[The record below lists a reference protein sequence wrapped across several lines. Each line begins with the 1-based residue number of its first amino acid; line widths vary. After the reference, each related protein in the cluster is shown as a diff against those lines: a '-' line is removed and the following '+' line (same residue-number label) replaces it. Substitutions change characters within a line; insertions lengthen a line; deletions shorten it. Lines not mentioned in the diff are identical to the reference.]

1 KSFAWPNFLNYKCQ
15 SVSQE
20 ILNPKQ
26 YTFLENSAPCQ
37 KTRAP
42 LPRCR
47 LKRSSSRRSRSGP
60 QPPTSRQYRPLATRI
75 RRRIEKGRRWFSCEF
90 FPPRTPGGRCE
101 PRLQVRQ
108 LRQGPAAV
116 LRRHLAPGRNPAGDS
131 PTSSTSV
138 ASAMLNYCGHRHR
151 AAPDLR
157 RPDRGS
163 AGARAGSRKVARTQ
177 KHPGAARGDLPEDAD
192 GNPGGASAAAIGG
205 PAFASDL
212 VRLIRRRYGSF
223 FCIGVAGLPGGP
235 PEGRQLREDLRRL
248 KEKVDAGGEFIITQ
262 LFFESADFLR
272 FVSDCRRGYQSL
284 RHIVKLS
291 KLTVPDSM
299 LRVIEP
305 IRDNDEAIRNYG
317 IAQCTQMCQEL
328 LQSGQVHGIHFYTL
342 NRDAATIRI
351 LKNIGLW
358 REDLPRP
365 LPWQP
370 SANYERC
377 AEAVRPCSGPGG
389 PPATCTGPGTGMTIP
404 TAGGAP
410 IRASKQERLRMW
422 GSEPTSEPDI
432 WRVCSPATCPGN
444 QSART
449 VSESPGC
456 PGATKEPLPSS
467 SESSEAAKA
476 RQRLAGLS
484 ERGLLATNTCC
495 GSTTRLHGWGGSGG
509 FVYQRAYLEFFL
521 PGCRLPALQVSRGI
535 GTEQPRWRR
544 VSFHI
549 ADRSGNVNLCELLG
563 AHRPHL
569 GRLPRLGGRSAHL
582 GRLYEE
588 GSPSRRLIE
597 SVAETYLLVALVD
610 NDFTE
615 DSVLWDLTDQ
625 VARRPTART
634 RWSSLRKLQCRVS
647 PRGLPRAT
655 VRPGTPRGDHLRGFA
670 VEVCAAPEAEGGWP
684 DFDCATGLF
693 AEMFNGE

>member
-1 KSFAWPNFLNYKCQ
+1 MP
-15 SVSQE
+15 
-20 ILNPKQ
+20 
-26 YTFLENSAPCQ
+26 ENS
-37 KTRAP
+37 
-42 LPRCR
+42 
-47 LKRSSSRRSRSGP
+47 SSVAKMPAKEKLQQEEQERPQSP
-60 QPPTSRQYRPLATRI
+60 QPPSSRQYRPLATRI

-90 FPPRTPGGRCE
+90 FPRAPRRPLFARGRPLFCD
-101 PRLQVRQ
+101 VTWH
-108 LRQGPAAV
+108 PA
-116 LRRHLAPGRNPAGDS
+116 GNPAGDS

-138 ASAMLNYCGHRHR
+138 ASAMLNYCGIDTVLHLTCVGQTEARLVRVLDR
-151 AAPDLR
+151 AKSLGLKNILAL
-157 RPDRGS
+157 
-163 AGARAGSRKVARTQ
+163 
-177 KHPGAARGDLPEDAD
+177 RGDLPEDAD
-192 GNPGGASAAAIGG
+192 GNPGGASAAASGG

-223 FCIGVAGLPGGP
+223 FCIGVAGYPAGH
-235 PEGRQLREDLRRL
+235 PEAASYAEDLRRL

-262 LFFESADFLR
+262 LFFESAEFLR

-377 AEAVRPCSGPGG
+377 AEAVRPVFWSRRP
-389 PPATCTGPGTGMTIP
+389 TSYVHRTRHWMTIP

-410 IRASKQERLRMW
+410 TQPHVGQRADQRA
-422 GSEPTSEPDI
+422 GHGG
-432 WRVCSPATCPGN
+432 WRVFASHLSGN
-444 QSART
+444 QSP
-449 VSESPGC
+449 ESRLPWGDE
-456 PGATKEPLPSS
+456 EPLPPS
-467 SESSEAAKA
+467 SESNEAAEA

-484 ERGLLATNTCC
+484 ERGLLATNHLLRVN
-495 GSTTRLHGWGGSGG
+495 GASSDHPVHGWGGSGG

-521 PGCRLPALQVSRGI
+521 PGRRLPALQSALSSHG
-535 GTEQPRWRR
+535 GGR

-549 ADRSGNVNLCELLG
+549 ADRSGNVNLANFSEPIALTWGVFPASEVAQPTVCDG
-563 AHRPHL
+563 AAFLAWRDEAFAL
-569 GRLPRLGGRSAHL
+569 WTEEW

-625 VARRPTART
+625 VARAADG
-634 RWSSLRKLQCRVS
+634 S
-647 PRGLPRAT
+647 
-655 VRPGTPRGDHLRGFA
+655 DE
-670 VEVCAAPEAEGGWP
+670 VELA
-684 DFDCATGLF
+684 
-693 AEMFNGE
+693 

>member
-1 KSFAWPNFLNYKCQ
+1 MP
-15 SVSQE
+15 
-20 ILNPKQ
+20 
-26 YTFLENSAPCQ
+26 ENS
-37 KTRAP
+37 
-42 LPRCR
+42 
-47 LKRSSSRRSRSGP
+47 SSVAKMPAKEKLQQEEQERP

-90 FPPRTPGGRCE
+90 FPPRTPA
-101 PRLQVRQ
+101 
-108 LRQGPAAV
+108 AAV
-116 LRRHLAPGRNPAGDS
+116 NLVSKFDSFARGRPLFCDVTWHPAGNPAGDS

-138 ASAMLNYCGHRHR
+138 ASAMLNYCGIDTVLHLTCVGQTEARLVRVLDR
-151 AAPDLR
+151 AKSLGLKNILAL
-157 RPDRGS
+157 
-163 AGARAGSRKVARTQ
+163 
-177 KHPGAARGDLPEDAD
+177 RGDLPEDAD

-223 FCIGVAGLPGGP
+223 FCIGVAGYPAGH
-235 PEGRQLREDLRRL
+235 PEAASYAEDLRRL

-272 FVSDCRRGYQSL
+272 FVSDCRRVGIDCPIIPGVLPVQGYQSL

-377 AEAVRPCSGPGG
+377 AEAVRPVFWSRR
-389 PPATCTGPGTGMTIP
+389 P
-404 TAGGAP
+404 TSYVHRTRHWDDYPHGRWGSECAEIGELRDYYLFYLTV
-410 IRASKQERLRMW
+410 RASKQERLRMW

-432 WRVCSPATCPGN
+432 WRVFASHLSGKPVSPDGVRVTRLPWGD
-444 QSART
+444 
-449 VSESPGC
+449 E
-456 PGATKEPLPSS
+456 EPLPSS

-484 ERGLLATNTCC
+484 ERGLLATNHLLRVN
-495 GSTTRLHGWGGSGG
+495 GASSDHPVHGWGGSGG

-521 PGCRLPALQVSRGI
+521 PGCRLPALQSALSSHG
-535 GTEQPRWRR
+535 GGR

-549 ADRSGNVNLCELLG
+549 ADRSGNVNLANFSEPIALTWGVFPASEVAQPTVCDG
-563 AHRPHL
+563 AAFLAWRDEAFAL
-569 GRLPRLGGRSAHL
+569 WTEEW

-625 VARRPTART
+625 VARAADG
-634 RWSSLRKLQCRVS
+634 S
-647 PRGLPRAT
+647 
-655 VRPGTPRGDHLRGFA
+655 DE
-670 VEVCAAPEAEGGWP
+670 VELA
-684 DFDCATGLF
+684 
-693 AEMFNGE
+693 